1 VLQYQNSNFSPA
13 KHTLNLNDWEL
24 DGKRGAEEVQG
35 NRNSKADKRRHHQQA
50 TDQRAP
56 MALQPSGN
64 PSSQMLKKP
73 GNTASARRN
82 RHLFI
87 QPDQNSMYFSTV
99 TSQNQLKGTV
109 IVQNHPPWDGSP
121 LSLSLLSLSPS
132 QNLAF
137 ELSNMLAAPGFP
149 SPLPC
154 SQPQA
159 SRALG
164 FTARPS
170 RARRLGLPPL
180 PSRTRASRRTSPCSS

>member
-1 VLQYQNSNFSPA
+1 MLQYQNSNFSPT
-13 KHTLNLNDWEL
+13 KYTLNLNDWEL

-35 NRNSKADKRRHHQQA
+35 NRNSKAGKRRHHQQA

-121 LSLSLLSLSPS
+121 LSLSLCSLSPPAKS
-132 QNLAF
+132 
-137 ELSNMLAAPGFP
+137 GI
-149 SPLPC
+149 
-154 SQPQA
+154 
-159 SRALG
+159 
-164 FTARPS
+164 
-170 RARRLGLPPL
+170 
-180 PSRTRASRRTSPCSS
+180 